1 MTATHIAAL
10 KGRAEIVVLLR
21 DAAARINRRDR
32 FGRTPLLLACQGKK
46 PATASVL
53 IDSLISQ
60 DVKFE
65 DINVADKNR
74 KTPLRKAARQSLE
87 DVVSKLLD
95 INSSSEVINAK
106 DVNSS
111 TALHIAAYNGHS
123 GVVKILLERGAD
135 WEARDSNNK
144 TPLDL
149 CHEGWNEGDKSTS
162 EDTMLLLIQKS
173 AKAAAENPNI
183 LCTAARKGSM
193 RVLEALL
200 GCGADVYGRDD
211 HGWSALATANQYA
224 QHEAAEFLA
233 VKGGEI
239 RTQPTRWHKPHSIYT
254 ISDDGLRLEYVGERT

>member
-1 MTATHIAAL
+1 LTATHIAAL

-32 FGRTPLLLACQGKK
+32 FGRTPLLLACQGKN
-46 PATASVL
+46 PVTATVL
-53 IDSLISQ
+53 I
-60 DVKFE
+60 
-65 DINVADKNR
+65 DINVADKKG
-74 KTPLRKAARQSLE
+74 KTPLRKAARQALE

-106 DVNSS
+106 DINNS
-111 TALHIAAYNGHS
+111 TALHVAAYNGHS
-123 GVVKILLERGAD
+123 GVVKILLEKGAD
-135 WEARDSNNK
+135 WKAEDINKK

-149 CHEGWNEGDKSTS
+149 CHEGWNVGDKSTS

-173 AKAAAENPNI
+173 TKAAAENPNM

-200 GCGADVYGRDD
+200 GCGADVNGRDD
-211 HGWSALATANQYA
+211 HGWSAFATANQYA

-239 RTQPTRWHKPHSIYT
+239 RTQPTRWHKPHSMYT
-254 ISDDGLRLEYVGERT
+254 ISDDGLRLEYGGGT